1 MSTDWGGLL
10 GTVVMA
16 GLAIKATD
24 TLLGRSSG
32 RKKGKKPKGQPS
44 PF

>member
-1 MSTDWGGLL
+1 VSTDWGGLL

-16 GLAIKATD
+16 GVAIKATD
-24 TLLGRSSG
+24 TLLGRSNG
-32 RKKGKKPKGQPS
+32 RRKGKKSKGQSS